1 MKDFCIE
8 CEYDLLINGE
18 PAKIELF
25 DADDPEY
32 SLLEIYLTDFKSV
45 KDMPVLQKMIW
56 IFFDNFTSAHPWGGF
71 PAYYLRIGIDDLADV
86 FKVEMDD
93 VEAAINRLIEKKR
106 LLTFEQE
113 DKLLAYAAI

>member
-1 MKDFCIE
+1 MKGFCIE
-8 CEYDLLINGE
+8 LEYDLLINGE

-25 DADDPEY
+25 DADNPEY
-32 SLLEIYLTDFKSV
+32 RLLEIHLTDFKSV
-45 KDMPVLQKMIW
+45 KDMPLLQKMIW
-56 IFFDNFTSAHPWGGF
+56 IFFDKFTNAHPWGGF

-86 FKVEMDD
+86 FKENIDD
-93 VEAAINRLIEKKR
+93 VEAAVNCLIEKKR

>member
-25 DADDPEY
+25 DADNPEY
-32 SLLEIYLTDFKSV
+32 SKIEIYLTDFKCV
-45 KDMPVLQKMIW
+45 KDMPLLQKMIW
-56 IFFDNFTSAHPWGGF
+56 IFFDKFTNTHPWGGF
-71 PAYYLRIGIDDLADV
+71 PAYYLRIGIDELADV
-86 FKVEMDD
+86 FKENIND
-93 VEAAINRLIEKKR
+93 VEAAVNRLIEKKR

-113 DKLLAYAAI
+113 DKVLAYAAI

>member
-1 MKDFCIE
+1 MKEFCIE

-18 PAKIELF
+18 PSKIELF
-25 DADDPEY
+25 DTDNPEY

-45 KDMPVLQKMIW
+45 KDLPLLQKMIW

-71 PAYYLRIGIDDLADV
+71 PAYYLRIGIDELADV
-86 FKVEMDD
+86 FKVDMDD
-93 VEAAINRLIEKKR
+93 VETAINRLIEKKR

-113 DKLLAYAAI
+113 DKVLAYAAI

>member
-25 DADDPEY
+25 DTDNPEY
-32 SLLEIYLTDFKSV
+32 SLLEIHLTDFKCV
-45 KDMPVLQKMIW
+45 KDMPLLQKMIW
-56 IFFDNFTSAHPWGGF
+56 IFFDNFTNAHTWGGF
-71 PAYYLRIGIDDLADV
+71 PAYYLRIGIDELADV
-86 FKVEMDD
+86 FKENIND
-93 VEAAINRLIEKKR
+93 VEAAVNRLIEKKR

-113 DKLLAYAAI
+113 DKVLAYAAI